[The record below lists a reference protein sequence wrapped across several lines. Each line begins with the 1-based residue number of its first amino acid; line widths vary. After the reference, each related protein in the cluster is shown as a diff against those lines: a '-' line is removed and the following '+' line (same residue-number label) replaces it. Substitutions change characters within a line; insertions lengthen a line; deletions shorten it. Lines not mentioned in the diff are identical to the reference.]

1 MNTLGDKAV
10 GKMLE
15 GYNCAQAVLY
25 AGCDRLPLEKDT
37 ALRLACGLGAGMG
50 RKQEV
55 CGAVS
60 GGILALGLRHGRG
73 EKEDRS
79 RTETTYAKTRE
90 LMDRFAAKHGSCRCR
105 DLLGDC
111 DLPDTLRRYKVAAS
125 GSSRITKAQQPNAA
139 SVTAARKL
147 GPRERSRTY
156 SRTNS
161 PPTYVY
167 HSRN

>member
-1 MNTLGDKAV
+1 MNTLGEKAV

-25 AGCDRLPLEKDT
+25 AGCDRLPLDKDA

-90 LMDRFAAKHGSCRCR
+90 LMDRFAAKHGSYRCR
-105 DLLGDC
+105 DLLGGC
-111 DLPDTLRRYKVAAS
+111 DLLTEEGQRHYKANDLLHKICIPCLQTVGEILEDMLPQESIS
-125 GSSRITKAQQPNAA
+125 GPQRMNP
-139 SVTAARKL
+139 
-147 GPRERSRTY
+147 
-156 SRTNS
+156 
-161 PPTYVY
+161 
-167 HSRN
+167 